1 MQNKNGFSFRITRAA
16 GGAPGRVLASALL
29 FLGLSACLWN
39 GLGLSETGCSPLP
52 LAAAGIVYSAAACR
66 LPKRALAFQL
76 TAAAALLI
84 YTVLVSRYI
93 VSGWNVAMN
102 AVFGVLERRLGYI
115 FPRYEGTAA
124 ALSPAVC
131 AGLFLTLPAVLLG
144 LLSAR
149 MVCGGRLWLLAAA
162 VFGFGL
168 GVLGI
173 WNLYPPDWGWA
184 VLTLGLAMLGI
195 QRTAGRNTLS
205 AGLAPIAS
213 YTLLFGLLL
222 AVCAVPGLVGNADGA
237 GRALENRRAAE
248 RKLHELRY
256 EEEETTL
263 PEGDFRGLAAFS
275 PEESTALTVAMEE
288 PQELYLRGYVGE
300 IYTGSGWSS
309 LEPEQRAEYATLF
322 SWLHEQG
329 FYGQEQYAGLCKALG
344 ADKAGGAVS
353 ITVTGAC
360 TGWRYAPY
368 GLEEAGA
375 DPRQIGDADLPA
387 EGLHGETEYTLSM
400 GSFPVQEY
408 ERLADRLTAARKAG
422 DPAAVGYLSLENAY
436 REFVYGC
443 YLEVPE
449 EAQRVIAQVFAGLEL
464 PKEGRVSFSDAQM
477 VVRAYLSSIV
487 TYTEEPKAIPE
498 DEDFV
503 RGFLLDTKEG
513 YSVHYAT
520 AATLMFR
527 YLGIPARYVEGWYL
541 PETAAEEMEPGE
553 PAELDQGFAH
563 AWVEVYRDGV
573 GFVPFE
579 ITPPYTDPIEQSNM
593 TQGGSGGAEIPPE
606 EEEPEPPTVGELVL
620 ASLLILFMLLL
631 ALAAALALR
640 RTWKRRKLRKL
651 LEAEEPS
658 QAVSNM
664 MTWAVR
670 LLGYLGVQHEAG
682 SLMGLLPA
690 VKAVLGTEAA
700 AQYEAMV
707 ALQRRAL
714 FSRTGVTSAERET
727 PKDFLLQLEAALKRS
742 GTWTDRFRLR
752 WFLCVI

>member
-1 MQNKNGFSFRITRAA
+1 MQNEKGLSFRITKEA
-16 GGAPGRVLASALL
+16 GGAASRVLASALL

-39 GLGLSETGCSPLP
+39 GLGLSETGCRPLP

-76 TAAAALLI
+76 AAAAALLI

-102 AVFGVLERRLGYI
+102 AVFSVLERRMGYI

-124 ALSPAVC
+124 ALPPAVC
-131 AGLFLTLPAVLLG
+131 AGLFLALPAVLLG

-149 MVCGGRLWLLAAA
+149 MVCGGRLWLLPGA

-168 GVLGI
+168 VVLGI
-173 WNLYPPDWGWA
+173 WNLYPPDWGWS
-184 VLTLGLAMLGI
+184 VLALGLAMLGI
-195 QRTAGRNTLS
+195 QRTAGRNVLA
-205 AGLAPIAS
+205 AGLGSTVA
-213 YTLLFGLLL
+213 YVLLFSLLL

-256 EEEETTL
+256 EEKRTAL
-263 PEGDFRGLAAFS
+263 PEGDFRELTAFS
-275 PEESTALTVAMEE
+275 PEESTAMTIAMEE

-344 ADKAGGAVS
+344 TAKAGSTVS
-353 ITVTGAC
+353 ITVTDAC

-368 GLEEAGA
+368 GIEEAGA
-375 DPRQIGDADLPA
+375 DPRRIGDEDLPA
-387 EGLHGETEYTLSM
+387 DGLRGERSYAFAIS
-400 GSFPVQEY
+400 GVPIREY
-408 ERLADRLTAARKAG
+408 EQMADRLTAARKAG
-422 DPAAVGYLSLENAY
+422 APAAVGYLSLENAY

-449 EAQRVIAQVFAGLEL
+449 ETQKTIAQVFAGLEL

-487 TYTEEPKAIPE
+487 TYTEDPQAIPE
-498 DEDFV
+498 SEDFV
-503 RGFLLDTKEG
+503 CGFLLDTKEG

-520 AATLMFR
+520 AAALMFR

-541 PETAAEEMEPGE
+541 TEAAAEELEPGE
-553 PAELDQGFAH
+553 LTELDQGFAH

-579 ITPPYTDPIEQSNM
+579 ITPPYTDPMEQSNM

-606 EEEPEPPTVGELVL
+606 EEETEPPTVGELVL
-620 ASLLILFMLLL
+620 ASLLALIVLLL

-651 LEAEEPS
+651 LEAENPS

-690 VKAVLGTEAA
+690 VKAALGTEAA

-714 FSRTGVTSAERET
+714 FSRTGVASADREA
-727 PKDFLLQLEAALKRS
+727 PKDFLLKLEEVLKHN
-742 GTWTDRFRLR
+742 GAWTERFRLR